1 MVKCDKSKLCSFAP
15 LLEKYF
21 LSYMIS
27 QRKMSPQ
34 TISSYRDSF
43 TLYLGFISCVYH
55 VKPDD
60 IEMKHFSIDHLNAF
74 AEYLEN
80 DRQCSFSTINL
91 RISAIKSFLRYAAI
105 EAPEYTNSI
114 RKALAFPARKTEKP
128 VMTYIKKNEYE
139 SMLGTCDG
147 SDIVSVRDK
156 MMLMVLYNTGCRASE
171 LINIRI
177 RDITLSMDGTSSYL
191 SV

>member
-27 QRKMSPQ
+27 QRNVSPQ

-43 TLYLGFISCVYH
+43 SLYLGFISGVYH

-60 IEMKHFSIDHLNAF
+60 VEMEHFSIDHLNAF

-80 DRQCSFSTINL
+80 DRKCSSSTINL

-114 RKALAFPARKTEKP
+114 RKALAFPAKKTEKP
-128 VMTYIKKNEYE
+128 VMTFIK
-139 SMLGTCDG
+139 
-147 SDIVSVRDK
+147 
-156 MMLMVLYNTGCRASE
+156 
-171 LINIRI
+171 
-177 RDITLSMDGTSSYL
+177 
-191 SV
+191 

>member
-91 RISAIKSFLRYAAI
+91 RISAIKSFLRYAAH
-105 EAPEYTNSI
+105 
-114 RKALAFPARKTEKP
+114 R
-128 VMTYIKKNEYE
+128 
-139 SMLGTCDG
+139 
-147 SDIVSVRDK
+147 
-156 MMLMVLYNTGCRASE
+156 
-171 LINIRI
+171 
-177 RDITLSMDGTSSYL
+177 SSGIHE
-191 SV
+191 